1 MKQGLKLVFF
11 VLPQLFALCLKS
23 NPVFSA
29 VESGQK
35 TSFNRKMGE
44 HHLSNA
50 VFVDDIKEFENEVED
65 EDDFSQVPFSLLAVD
80 FFLLQKTKSD
90 YTGKVIH
97 FHHFKL
103 YILYR
108 TLKLHC
114 SNL

>member
-1 MKQGLKLVFF
+1 MKQGLKIVFF
-11 VLPQLFALCLKS
+11 ILPQLFALFLKS

-35 TSFNRKMGE
+35 TSFNRKMVE
-44 HHLSNA
+44 HQLSNA
-50 VFVDDIKEFENEVED
+50 VFVDDIKEFENEEKD
-65 EDDFSQVPFSLLAVD
+65 DDDFSDLSYSLLVED
-80 FFLLQKTKSD
+80 FYLLEKAKSD
-90 YTGKVIH
+90 NKVKVSN

-108 TLKLHC
+108 KLKLHC

>member
-1 MKQGLKLVFF
+1 MKQGLKIVLF

-29 VESGQK
+29 VESSQK
-35 TSFNRKMGE
+35 TSFSRKIGE
-44 HHLSNA
+44 HQLSNA

-65 EDDFSQVPFSLLAVD
+65 EDDFSYFPYSLLLAD
-80 FFLLQKTKSD
+80 FFLLDKKKAGF
-90 YTGKVIH
+90 TGKVID

-114 SNL
+114 SIL